1 MIQDPIIQMS
11 ELIKSLR
18 LSKESNVQIASTVLG
33 FYASI
38 TSQICNTTVLIT

>member
-11 ELIKSLR
+11 ELIKSN
-18 LSKESNVQIASTVLG
+18 ESNIQIASTVLG